1 MDEPVKVDRSA
12 FVGRRSWFV
21 STSGSVGVRNGGR
34 GRGGDADRPPS
45 RLAGGRLGRAHGG
58 SPRGQPT
65 KAGRRHTGRTSSSAA
80 SPDSG
85 FRGRRRAVR
94 VPLALALILSGAGTC
109 ASALAGPAGA
119 TRVASEAAVR
129 QAPSAGVLAG
139 RPTPAVDP
147 LVTTEWL
154 AAHLDDPSIR
164 IVDLR
169 RGGAEDYARGHV
181 PGAVNVANE
190 ALRDPE
196 HPPTFLPTPPAFEAL
211 MGRLGIS
218 NETHVVAY
226 DDRGGLYAARLW
238 LVLNAFGHH
247 KVSVLDG
254 HFIKWQ
260 KEGRPVSTAPPTVA
274 PARFAARLEPGWVAT
289 AEDVRAA
296 IDRPTARIVDARTQ
310 AEREGRD
317 LRGIRRG
324 GIIPGSVGVYWED
337 TFDPEWKALKPVDV
351 LAGLFRARDVRP
363 EHEVIV
369 YCQVGMRASHD
380 ALVLRRLGYERVR
393 VYLGSWE
400 EWGNRDDL
408 PIATLQPGQR

>member
-1 MDEPVKVDRSA
+1 MKA
-12 FVGRRSWFV
+12 
-21 STSGSVGVRNGGR
+21 GVRRLSRASSEG
-34 GRGGDADRPPS
+34 PS
-45 RLAGGRLGRAHGG
+45 PGQGCRRWRRLVRI
-58 SPRGQPT
+58 P
-65 KAGRRHTGRTSSSAA
+65 AA
-80 SPDSG
+80 
-85 FRGRRRAVR
+85 AV
-94 VPLALALILSGAGTC
+94 LALAGAGALAPAPAGSPGVILAASRAVLRQV
-109 ASALAGPAGA
+109 ASAPARPA
-119 TRVASEAAVR
+119 NPAA
-129 QAPSAGVLAG
+129 
-139 RPTPAVDP
+139 AVDP
-147 LVTTEWL
+147 IVTTEWL
-154 AAHLDDPSIR
+154 AARLDDPSVR

-169 RGGAEDYARGHV
+169 RGGADDYARGHV

-190 ALRDPE
+190 ALRDPGN
-196 HPPTFLPTPPAFEAL
+196 PPTFLPTASAFEAL

-260 KEGRPVSTAPPTVA
+260 KEGRPVSTAPPAVA

-289 AEDVRAA
+289 AEEVRAA
-296 IDRPTARIVDARTQ
+296 IDRPTARLVDARTQ

-337 TFDPEWKALKPVDV
+337 TFDPEWKTLRPPEV
-351 LAGLFRARDVRP
+351 LAELFRARDVRP

-408 PIATLQPGQR
+408 PIATLQAGQRR

>member
-1 MDEPVKVDRSA
+1 MVERAIALALVLTGSGVLEP
-12 FVGRRSWFV
+12 
-21 STSGSVGVRNGGR
+21 
-34 GRGGDADRPPS
+34 
-45 RLAGGRLGRAHGG
+45 AGPASSG
-58 SPRGQPT
+58 SPRRHAVVLPT
-65 KAGRRHTGRTSSSAA
+65 
-80 SPDSG
+80 
-85 FRGRRRAVR
+85 
-94 VPLALALILSGAGTC
+94 
-109 ASALAGPAGA
+109 GPAVVLA
-119 TRVASEAAVR
+119 TKPARALPANPAAIR
-129 QAPSAGVLAG
+129 QAGG
-139 RPTPAVDP
+139 AVSSVDL
-147 LVTTEWL
+147 LVTTAWL
-154 AAHLDDPSIR
+154 AAHVDDATIR

-169 RGGAEDYARGHV
+169 RGEEDYARGHV
-181 PGAVNVANE
+181 PGAVNVAND
-190 ALRDPE
+190 ALRDPGN
-196 HPPTFLPTPPAFEAL
+196 PPTFLPSPAAFEAL

-238 LVLNAFGHH
+238 LVLNAFGHR

-260 KEGRPVSTAPPTVA
+260 KEGRPVTSAAPAIA
-274 PARFAARLEPGWVAT
+274 PARFAARPDRGWVAT
-289 AEDVRAA
+289 ADEVRAA
-296 IDRPTARIVDARTQ
+296 IGQPTVRIVDARTA

-337 TFDPEWKALKPVDV
+337 TLDPEWKTLKPVET
-351 LAGLFRARDVRP
+351 LAELFRARDVRP

-408 PIATLQPGQR
+408 PIATVPAGRRD

>member
-1 MDEPVKVDRSA
+1 VAAV
-12 FVGRRSWFV
+12 
-21 STSGSVGVRNGGR
+21 
-34 GRGGDADRPPS
+34 
-45 RLAGGRLGRAHGG
+45 LA
-58 SPRGQPT
+58 
-65 KAGRRHTGRTSSSAA
+65 
-80 SPDSG
+80 
-85 FRGRRRAVR
+85 
-94 VPLALALILSGAGTC
+94 LSGAG
-109 ASALAGPAGA
+109 SLALAPAGVSSA
-119 TRVASEAAVR
+119 TLAASQTADR
-129 QAPSAGVLAG
+129 QAVSAGALPGSAA
-139 RPTPAVDP
+139 PAVDP
-147 LVTTEWL
+147 LVTTHWL
-154 AAHLDDPSIR
+154 AARLDDPSVR

-169 RGGAEDYARGHV
+169 RGGTEDYARGHV

-190 ALRDPE
+190 ALRDPANR
-196 HPPTFLPTPPAFEAL
+196 PTFLPTLPAFEAL

-289 AEDVRAA
+289 AEEVRAA
-296 IDRPTARIVDARTQ
+296 IVRPTARLVDARTQ

-337 TFDPEWKALKPVDV
+337 TFDPEWKTLKPLEV
-351 LAGLFRARDVRP
+351 LADLFRARDVRP

-408 PIATLQPGQR
+408 PIATLQAGQRQ

>member
-1 MDEPVKVDRSA
+1 MRLRHTPMEHTLAERLPRRIREPGDEVTIERAAWSCVTSTFPVGTMCRP
-12 FVGRRSWFV
+12 
-21 STSGSVGVRNGGR
+21 GR
-34 GRGGDADRPPS
+34 GVA
-45 RLAGGRLGRAHGG
+45 
-58 SPRGQPT
+58 
-65 KAGRRHTGRTSSSAA
+65 
-80 SPDSG
+80 
-85 FRGRRRAVR
+85 RRA
-94 VPLALALILSGAGTC
+94 LAFALALVGSGMFGPTGAIARPAWHGPVPTR
-109 ASALAGPAGA
+109 GPAAIRNAAPAVVLA
-119 TRVASEAAVR
+119 TRASTVLKANPGAARPTSAAGALRAAPAAVR
-129 QAPSAGVLAG
+129 QTGGAAA
-139 RPTPAVDP
+139 AVDL
-147 LVTTEWL
+147 LVTTAWL
-154 AAHLDDPSIR
+154 AARLDDPSIR

-169 RGGAEDYARGHV
+169 RGEEDYARGHV
-181 PGAVNVANE
+181 PGAVNVAND
-190 ALRDPE
+190 ALRDPGN
-196 HPPTFLPTPPAFEAL
+196 PPTFLPSPAAFEAL

-238 LVLNAFGHH
+238 LVLNAFGHP

-254 HFIKWQ
+254 HFVKWQ
-260 KEGRPVSTAPPTVA
+260 KEGRPVTSAPPAIA
-274 PARFAARLEPGWVAT
+274 PARFAARLDRRWVAT
-289 AEDVRAA
+289 ADEVRAA
-296 IDRPTARIVDARTQ
+296 IGQPAVRIVDARTQ

-337 TFDPEWKALKPVDV
+337 TLDPEWKTLRPIEA

-380 ALVLRRLGYERVR
+380 ALVLKRLGYERVR

-408 PIATLQPGQR
+408 PIATVPSGRPE